1 MLAAVLIL
9 AAIVL
14 PPAEPGLAS
23 RQPQLA
29 VNAKQA
35 WLTYGAGNHVY
46 VTHSADSGRSWSPS
60 ARLPSTGVLSLGMRR
75 GPRIAATSR
84 AVLVS
89 AILGPQGRGADGDIL
104 LWRTTSR
111 GGAWSAPIA
120 INTPSG
126 SAREGLHAMAASPE
140 GLVAIV
146 WLDLRQKGTRL
157 YGVFSR
163 DHGQTW
169 SPNQLLHE
177 SPSGAICQCCHPSVA
192 VSGRS
197 TATILF
203 RNSLDGNRDL
213 YFSTSRDAGST
224 FSPARKLGAG
234 SWHLNAC
241 PMDGGSL
248 ALAPDLTPLTVW
260 RRENQ
265 VFFARPEQPE
275 QLLGPGRQPVI
286 ASLPGGPVIA
296 WTEASSIRILRPGQS
311 QPESLSSPGAFLS
324 LFPTAGGRLL
334 LAAEHEGS
342 IFIEIL

>member
-1 MLAAVLIL
+1 VLAPLLVLAAVIM
-9 AAIVL
+9 
-14 PPAEPGLAS
+14 PPVEPGLAS

-29 VNAKQA
+29 ANSRQA
-35 WLTYGAGNHVY
+35 WLTFGAGNHVY
-46 VTHSADSGRSWSPS
+46 VSHSANSGRSWSPS
-60 ARLPSTGVLSLGMRR
+60 VRLPSTGVLSLGMRR

-104 LWRTTSR
+104 LWRTTNQGRS
-111 GGAWSAPIA
+111 WSAPIPV
-120 INTPSG
+120 NTPSG

-140 GLVAIV
+140 GLIAIV

-163 DHGQTW
+163 DHGQSW
-169 SPNQLLHE
+169 SPNQLLYE

-197 TATILF
+197 TITILF
-203 RNSLDGNRDL
+203 RNSLDGNRDM
-213 YFSTSRDAGST
+213 YFSTSRDAGSW
-224 FSPARKLGAG
+224 L
-234 SWHLNAC
+234 LNAC

-248 ALAPDLTPLTVW
+248 ALGSDLTPLTVW

-265 VFFARPEQPE
+265 VFFARPDQPE

-286 ASLPGGPVIA
+286 ASLAAGPVIA
-296 WTEASSIRILRPGQS
+296 WTEVSSIRILRPGQT
-311 QPESLSSPGAFLS
+311 QPETLSFPGTFLS
-324 LFPTAGGRLL
+324 LLPTPSGRLL
-334 LAAEHEGS
+334 LAAEHEGR
-342 IFIEIL
+342 IFMELL